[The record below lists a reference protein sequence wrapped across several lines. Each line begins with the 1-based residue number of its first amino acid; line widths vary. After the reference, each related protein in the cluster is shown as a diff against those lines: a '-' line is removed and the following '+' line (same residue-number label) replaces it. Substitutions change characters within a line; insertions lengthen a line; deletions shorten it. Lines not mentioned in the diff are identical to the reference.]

1 MTTEHTTT
9 PYTSAAP
16 QRQELRRTVVS
27 EDADMNATPTREIYS
42 EQIAGPEGE
51 RVVRSEHVR
60 VPSAASVET
69 ARIARIKQIVYF
81 VVGVINVMLL
91 MRFVFL
97 ALGASEA
104 SGFIRL
110 IYGLSQPFVMPFL
123 GIFGEPSLGAS
134 VFEWASLIA
143 IAIYM
148 LLAYGISRI
157 IELMYAPRVTR

>member
-1 MTTEHTTT
+1 MTTEHTT
-9 PYTSAAP
+9 PYTSAEP

-27 EDADMNATPTREIYS
+27 EESDINATPTREIYN

-81 VVGVINVMLL
+81 VVGVINVLL
-91 MRFVFL
+91 VLRFVFL

-123 GIFGEPSLGAS
+123 GIFGEPTLGAS

-148 LLAYGISRI
+148 LLAYGISRV
-157 IELMYAPRVTR
+157 IELLYAPRVTR